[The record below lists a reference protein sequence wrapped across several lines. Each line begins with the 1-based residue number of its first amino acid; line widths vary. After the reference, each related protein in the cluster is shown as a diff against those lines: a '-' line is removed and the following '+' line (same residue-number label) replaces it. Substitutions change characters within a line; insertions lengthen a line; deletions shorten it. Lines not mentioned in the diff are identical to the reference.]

1 MIRNNQFIKRK
12 IGAQYVIVALGE
24 ATRRFTGMI
33 TVNETGSFIWDLL
46 EHSCTIEELVRALT
60 DRYEIDADTAMRD
73 VISFLEQLKSV
84 GAVN

>member
-33 TVNETGSFIWDLL
+33 TVNETGSLG
-46 EHSCTIEELVRALT
+46 
-60 DRYEIDADTAMRD
+60 
-73 VISFLEQLKSV
+73 SV
-84 GAVN
+84 GALLYDRRIGEGPDRSL